1 VERGRLRHRD
11 WLLGNAHSWCFDTIL
26 FCSYSRLNILGRV
39 VSLLGRVIKVWP
51 RWEPADARER

>member
-1 VERGRLRHRD
+1 V
-11 WLLGNAHSWCFDTIL
+11 HSWCFDTIL
-26 FCSYSRLNILGRV
+26 FWNYSRLNILGRV